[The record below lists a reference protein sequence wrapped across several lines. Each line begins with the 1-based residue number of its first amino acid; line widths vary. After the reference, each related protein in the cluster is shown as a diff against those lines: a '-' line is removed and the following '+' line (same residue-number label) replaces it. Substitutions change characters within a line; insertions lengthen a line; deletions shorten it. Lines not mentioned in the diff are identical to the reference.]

1 MFSNILI
8 YLIHI
13 AEEINIILWGYC
25 GFSLIIIS
33 GFYLSIY
40 SKFFQ
45 IIKFPKIIFYFWHC
59 LKSNNNNKADG
70 IHPIK
75 IFFASLGGCV
85 GIGNITTTAL
95 AVQIG
100 GPGVLIWM
108 WLIAFLGMTLKYAEI
123 FLGLKYRIKYLN
135 EYLGGPMYFLGHAF
149 PYFRGITYIAAIF
162 MCIYG
167 VEIYMF
173 TVIRDSI
180 SANLHIHRYT
190 VSIFLIIII
199 LLGIKG
205 GIHRISN
212 ITTILIPS
220 FVIIFLIMV
229 SYVLIININKIPE
242 AFISIFRSAFNGHA
256 AIGGFI
262 GSTLLLTISK
272 GASTASYS
280 GDVGIGYASII
291 HSQAR
296 TNDIRQQS
304 ALSVL
309 GVFLDTF
316 IICTSS
322 ILLIVVTDV
331 WQENI
336 NSNLLIQTS
345 LQRYFPYMNLFM
357 PFLLF
362 ILGYSTI
369 LPYMEAGIKA
379 AFYISPKYG
388 TKGFIIYSI
397 SILIIFSY
405 VEAREALTIMNI
417 VGGFLMLINLI
428 GIMKLHKKIDYNF

>member
-8 YLIHI
+8 YLIYI
-13 AEEINIILWGYC
+13 AEEINVILWGYC

-33 GFYLSIY
+33 GLYLSIY

-45 IIKFPKIIFYFWHC
+45 IIKFPKIICYFLHC
-59 LKSNNNNKADG
+59 LKTKNNKNIDG

-100 GPGVLIWM
+100 GPGVLVWM

-135 EYLGGPMYFLGHAF
+135 EYLGGPMYFLAKAF
-149 PYFRGITYIAAIF
+149 PFFRGITYIAAIF
-162 MCIYG
+162 ICIYG

-180 SANLHIHRYT
+180 SVNLHIHRYI
-190 VSIFLIIII
+190 VSTFLIIII

-212 ITTILIPS
+212 ITTILIPL
-220 FVIIFLIMV
+220 FVTIFLIMV
-229 SYVLIININKIPE
+229 TYVLIININKIPD
-242 AFISIFRSAFNGHA
+242 AFISIFKSAFNGHA

-272 GASTASYS
+272 GAATASYS

-296 TNDIRQQS
+296 TSDIRKQS
-304 ALSVL
+304 ALSIL

-369 LPYMEAGIKA
+369 LPYMEAGRKA
-379 AFYISPKYG
+379 AFFISPKYG
-388 TKGFIIYSI
+388 IKGFIIYST
-397 SILIIFSY
+397 SVFIIFSY
-405 VEAREALTIMNI
+405 VEAREALTLMNI
-417 VGGFLMLINLI
+417 VGGFLMLINIL